1 MSYHFAQTPFA
12 SSMASKSV
20 GPDLFVGGE
29 LLVLDLVGD
38 AGDVH
43 QVVIVDVLADA
54 VAAPGAA
61 AEGRGRVQAVVHRA
75 AEARAANLVDAV
87 TGNIHA
93 GRDIFNVLLGV
104 GMDHAAVAGAF
115 HVEVRAGDLN
125 SVFPALA
132 ALGTCAF
139 ILFYPLADSRPK

>member
-12 SSMASKSV
+12 SSMASKLV

-75 AEARAANLVDAV
+75 AGAGTADLIDAI

-93 GRDIFNVLLGV
+93 GGLGFV
-104 GMDHAAVAGAF
+104 NGFIAA
-115 HVEVRAGDLN
+115 
-125 SVFPALA
+125 
-132 ALGTCAF
+132 
-139 ILFYPLADSRPK
+139 